1 MNKEI
6 TSSIQVDYWKNSSVV
21 IKWFRNLENNSSSL
35 VIIFDIE
42 DFYSSIL
49 LSAFNRAIEFGKE
62 ISNSLNDENSMIMI
76 TRETLLFSDGEAW
89 VKKNEEDAFDVPL
102 GLYDGAEMCELVGT
116 YLLNQLKVAIGKE
129 NMGLSRDDSLGIFK
143 SMPQPETE
151 KKKK

>member
-6 TSSIQVDYWKNSSVV
+6 TSSIQVGYWKNSSVV
-21 IKWFRNLENNSSSL
+21 IKWFRNLENNSYSL
-35 VIIFDIE
+35 VIIFDIQ

-102 GLYDGAEMCELVGT
+102 GLYDGAEMC
-116 YLLNQLKVAIGKE
+116 
-129 NMGLSRDDSLGIFK
+129 
-143 SMPQPETE
+143 
-151 KKKK
+151 

>member
-129 NMGLSRDDSLGIFK
+129 NMELSKDDSLGIFK

>member
-6 TSSIQVDYWKNSSVV
+6 TSSIQVGYWKNSSVV

-35 VIIFDIE
+35 VIIFDIQ

-89 VKKNEEDAFDVPL
+89 VKK
-102 GLYDGAEMCELVGT
+102 M
-116 YLLNQLKVAIGKE
+116 KR
-129 NMGLSRDDSLGIFK
+129 MLSMYPWASTMEQRCASWLAPIY
-143 SMPQPETE
+143 
-151 KKKK
+151 

>member
-102 GLYDGAEMCELVGT
+102 GLYDGTEMCELVGT

-129 NMGLSRDDSLGIFK
+129 NMGLSR
-143 SMPQPETE
+143 E
-151 KKKK
+151 